1 MNHQHSEPLPF
12 PGFASSVPEPD
23 PASLAGLS
31 SDEIRPSTQTIS
43 EEPRLHYYTILY
55 LHNAA
60 APIHTLPTEL
70 LVKIFGQTWQDR
82 RSVHLTSVCRRWRS
96 VYLSTPQI
104 WAAAVSALYFRYTR
118 VARDMAGSKDVR
130 SVTVPSEHV
139 AALLER
145 SSPCLIHTE
154 VLGPESPD
162 EPDPISALPVE
173 LSVHSHRVSS
183 LSICIQSTRPV
194 LNNLPRLLE
203 TSTPALETLHIYRGH
218 EKAQLG
224 RIDLTSLPR
233 FPEINLP
240 HLHEVFISPAEL
252 FPLFTARSLRRV
264 SLSGSDPDARVIS
277 PDPLV
282 LLQALRNC
290 PNLETLHFG
299 NYAIPDEW
307 PVTGRVAIVHLP
319 SLKELGIVETSNT
332 SICAMLNALSVPP
345 TALIQ
350 VAGVDNTS
358 VADLVPCH
366 LFRSRPFDRVSLRTD
381 RHSWWILKCS
391 VNHSRQVWE
400 LRLDGASLREVL
412 LLNYFQGMH
421 VAHLEV
427 LDQWCITWW
436 NATPHQQNVEEYG
449 QA

>member
-12 PGFASSVPEPD
+12 PSVPEPD

-43 EEPRLHYYTILY
+43 EEHRLHYYTILS

-96 VYLSTPQI
+96 VYLSTPQFR
-104 WAAAVSALYFRYTR
+104 AAAVSALYFRYTR

-162 EPDPISALPVE
+162 VPDPISALPVE
-173 LSVHSHRVSS
+173 LSVHSHR
-183 LSICIQSTRPV
+183 STRPV

-252 FPLFTARSLRRV
+252 FPLFTARPLRRV
-264 SLSGSDPDARVIS
+264 SLSGSDPYARVIS
-277 PDPLV
+277 PDPLM

-307 PVTGRVAIVHLP
+307 PVTGRVAVVHLP

-366 LFRSRPFDRVSLRTD
+366 LFRSRPFDR
-381 RHSWWILKCS
+381 CF
-391 VNHSRQVWE
+391 VNHSQQIWE
-400 LRLDGASLREVL
+400 LRLDGASLRE
-412 LLNYFQGMH
+412 GMH
-421 VAHLEV
+421 VTHLEV

-436 NATPHQQNVEEYG
+436 NATPLIQRALHDYEEW
-449 QA
+449 